1 MGFKMKLIMENWRNY
16 LQEEQFDLEVLLES
30 EQLDEGFK
38 SWLRNAA
45 LAAIMGGAA
54 LGAPGMAMAAPS
66 AGDASLP
73 QSAQELGLD
82 KASAAHHTI
91 IAEKIADAIM
101 AAIKADKVKLDTA
114 AQMDKEEFKKVF
126 MKLTDQTFNNLGRF
140 SKLEDITAA
149 AEKVVSLSNDLNPN
163 SLTNKVK
170 KASK

>member
-1 MGFKMKLIMENWRNY
+1 MENWRNY

-30 EQLDEGFK
+30 EKLDEGFK

-54 LGAPGMAMAAPS
+54 LGAPGMAMSAPS

-82 KASAAHHTI
+82 KAAHQEI
-91 IAEKIADAIM
+91 IAQKIADAIM
-101 AAIKADKVKLDTA
+101 AAIKGDKVKLKTA
-114 AQMDKEEFKKVF
+114 AEMDTKEFKKVF
-126 MKLTDQTFNNLGRF
+126 MKLSDQVFNNLGRF
-140 SKLEDITAA
+140 SKPEDITAA

-170 KASK
+170 KVSK

>member
-1 MGFKMKLIMENWRNY
+1 MRLIMENWRNY

-54 LGAPGMAMAAPS
+54 LGVPGMAMAAPS

-82 KASAAHHTI
+82 KASHQEL

-101 AAIKADKVKLDTA
+101 AAIKGDKVKLKTA
-114 AQMDKEEFKKVF
+114 AEMDKEEFKKVF

-163 SLTNKVK
+163 SLTNKVNK
-170 KASK
+170 TSK

>member
-1 MGFKMKLIMENWRNY
+1 MENWRNY
-16 LQEEQFDLEVLLES
+16 LLEESFDLEALLEP
-30 EQLDEGFK
+30 EQLDEGLK
-38 SWLRNAA
+38 SYLRNLA

-54 LGAPGMAMAAPS
+54 LGVPGMAMAAPS
-66 AGDASLP
+66 AGNASLP

-82 KASAAHHTI
+82 KASHQDL

-101 AAIKADKVKLDTA
+101 AAIKGDKAKLNTA

-126 MKLTDQTFNNLGRF
+126 MKLSYQTFNNLGRF

-170 KASK
+170 KAPK